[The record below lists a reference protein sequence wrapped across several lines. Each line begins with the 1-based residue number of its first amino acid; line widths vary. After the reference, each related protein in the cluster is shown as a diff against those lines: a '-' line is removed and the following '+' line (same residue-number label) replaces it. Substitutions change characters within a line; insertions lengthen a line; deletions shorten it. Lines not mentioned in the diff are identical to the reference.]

1 MGKRE
6 RALGACMH
14 ARMHPPACW
23 PPQSF
28 LDYLKNLTADIQ
40 IAQGDFDEFTS
51 PEELVSTHVGPNRA
65 LRT

>member
-1 MGKRE
+1 
-6 RALGACMH
+6 MH